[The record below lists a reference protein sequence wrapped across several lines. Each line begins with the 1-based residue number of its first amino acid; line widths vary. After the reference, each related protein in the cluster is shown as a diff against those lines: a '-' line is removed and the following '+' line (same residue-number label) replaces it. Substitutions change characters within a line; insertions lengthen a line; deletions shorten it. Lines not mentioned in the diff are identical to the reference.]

1 MANSESHFLEIPVCR
16 GTFFIPEKIE
26 KSKKIFLIVAKP
38 ATVDCENRAI
48 EGKGGEKFESNRASP
63 SVVGTFM

>member
-1 MANSESHFLEIPVCR
+1 MANSETHFLDVTEYQ
-16 GTFFIPEKIE
+16 GTFFIPEK
-26 KSKKIFLIVAKP
+26 KKKKKKTFLIVAKP